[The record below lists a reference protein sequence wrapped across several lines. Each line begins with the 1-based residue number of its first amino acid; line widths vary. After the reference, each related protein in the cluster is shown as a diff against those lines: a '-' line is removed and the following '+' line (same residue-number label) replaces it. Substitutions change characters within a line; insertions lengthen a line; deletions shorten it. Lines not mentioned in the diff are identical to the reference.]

1 MYIFSLTAAVNKTGL
16 EKNFLKKKK
25 KRGGGEGECRHL
37 LTWKELKWKPKK
49 NTFLKKKKKGG
60 EMQTFAD
67 MKRTKVKTKEK

>member
-16 EKNFLKKKK
+16 EKNFFFK
-25 KRGGGEGECRHL
+25 
-37 LTWKELKWKPKK
+37 
-49 NTFLKKKKKGG
+49 KKKKKGG